1 MPLATTLP
9 SLLPPA
15 TPNDLATL
23 LPLSLFAFVTS
34 ITPGPNNLMLT
45 ASSIR
50 FGFQRTIFH
59 MLGILF
65 GLSVMLAL
73 FGSGVGGLILA
84 VPAAHSMLKFA
95 SACYLVYLA
104 WQMRKMG
111 FADADRACDGARP
124 LSFANAALFQLAN
137 PKAWMMALTAAAS
150 FMPALHPGL
159 ALDLRAVHGV
169 FLHRRP
175 LYRSLGRRRGDIGQA
190 FAANALA
197 APVLRANDR
206 LDLVHG
212 ARHLPISEPHGVY
225 NTVW

>member
-1 MPLATTLP
+1 MPLATALP

-15 TPNDLATL
+15 APNDLATL

-150 FMPALHPGL
+150 FMPALHPAWLSICVLCMVFFCIGAPCIAVWAGAGAILGKHLQQTHWRRLFCALMIGL
-159 ALDLRAVHGV
+159 T
-169 FLHRRP
+169 
-175 LYRSLGRRRGDIGQA
+175 LYT
-190 FAANALA
+190 ALA
-197 APVLRANDR
+197 IYL
-206 LDLVHG
+206 
-212 ARHLPISEPHGVY
+212 
-225 NTVW
+225 